1 MTNKI
6 TLVLITLKILA
17 KLLLLF
23 ATPTP
28 PTPTSPFSL
37 THFCLVLLTQANHFI
52 SIKSRASLV
61 HRTWNRKSLRSSIH
75 MVFDFQLWFAT
86 CFFLNK
92 NLEAPFDFFS
102 SHLQTLF
109 VSWEELHT
117 TTFFFFWNAA
127 ALTEFIP
134 WSKTALPDLE
144 MICFAAHPNFWAASS
159 FLLSLPALMP
169 HRKKAWPPQ
178 LQQQFHALGV
188 GMVFILLHTS
198 PEENDSAWV
207 RRCSDKCWK
216 MWHEDY
222 VPNRKASS
230 IAI

>member
-1 MTNKI
+1 MTVIHLKVQLTWSLMTNKI

-52 SIKSRASLV
+52 WIKSRASLV

-92 NLEAPFDFFS
+92 NLEAPFNFDFFS

-117 TTFFFFWNAA
+117 TTFFFFGMLLPWQSLSHGVKQLSQIWRWS
-127 ALTEFIP
+127 AL
-134 WSKTALPDLE
+134 
-144 MICFAAHPNFWAASS
+144 
-159 FLLSLPALMP
+159 
-169 HRKKAWPPQ
+169 
-178 LQQQFHALGV
+178 
-188 GMVFILLHTS
+188 
-198 PEENDSAWV
+198 
-207 RRCSDKCWK
+207 
-216 MWHEDY
+216 
-222 VPNRKASS
+222 
-230 IAI
+230 